1 MSAPREDLGDQI
13 AYLALERG
21 VPVISADGDEIGVVD
36 HVLEDDREDVFDGIV
51 IAHRDEHHRLLG
63 HRDPHVF
70 ADADQIDRIYER
82 GVVLKLSTADAAG
95 LPRPSANPAVMRD
108 DPTVGGD
115 RGMHSKLTRAWDRI
129 SGNY

>member
-1 MSAPREDLGDQI
+1 MNDLDLGEPI
-13 AYLALERG
+13 AYLALERHT
-21 VPVISADGDEIGVVD
+21 PVYSSDGDEIGVVD

-51 IAHRDEHHRLLG
+51 IAHRDEHHHLLG
-63 HRDPHVF
+63 HQDPHAF
-70 ADADQIDRIYER
+70 ADADQIERIYER
-82 GVVLKLSTADAAG
+82 GVVLSVSTVDAAA

-115 RGMHSKLTRAWDRI
+115 SGLHQKLMRAWDRV

>member
-1 MSAPREDLGDQI
+1 MPEPADLGAPI
-13 AYLALERG
+13 AYLGLEPG
-21 VPVISADGDEIGVVD
+21 TPVYSSDGDEIGVVG

-82 GVVLKLSTADAAG
+82 GVVLKLATADASA

-115 RGMHSKLTRAWDRI
+115 SGLHQKLTRAWDRL